1 MFSRQVLLCPVCM
14 LCVVNVPGLA
24 EHTGQQIPTQAT
36 MFSAILSPFLRQC
49 LYYCHS
55 TCLFHLSVVSYFSL
69 TPIFLGGVQKFG
81 RKDGSCLL
89 FADVQWLFF
98 LFVTVGLD
106 VVEWQRF
113 PCPFPAMKSSTM
125 SSLNWDIFGWPCPSM
140 PCIVQFTWLCFLP
153 QKLTKSIPLLLAC
166 QEAILCINLSFRR
179 QATWRRWLILGTDN
193 TSCL

>member
-24 EHTGQQIPTQAT
+24 EHTGQQMPTQAT
-36 MFSAILSPFLRQC
+36 MLSAILSPFLRQC

-113 PCPFPAMKSSTM
+113 PCPFPAMKSSTT

>member
-36 MFSAILSPFLRQC
+36 MFSAILSPFLCQC

-113 PCPFPAMKSSTM
+113 PCPFRAMKSSTM

>member
-36 MFSAILSPFLRQC
+36 MFSAILSPFLCQC

-98 LFVTVGLD
+98 LFVTGLD